1 MKRAILS
8 KTTLALAVLALGVT
22 ACGDKTAQQ
31 SAAASASS
39 DAASAPA
46 VARSADTLAK
56 IKSSGVVNLGV
67 RDSSG
72 LGFSIGGGKYVGF
85 HTEMAE
91 RIVDDLK
98 KELNAPDLK
107 INYQVITSQN
117 RIPLLQNG
125 TIDFECGSTTN
136 NATRQKD
143 VDFAVTTYVEEVRVA
158 TRADANI
165 NSVKDLAGKTI
176 ATTTGTTSVQHLRKH
191 ERAAGLQFKEVMGKD
206 HAESFLL
213 LETGKADAF
222 VMDASILAA
231 NIARSRN
238 PQNFKIV
245 GEVLSV
251 EPIACMLP
259 KGDVKFK
266 EAVDNSFKR
275 QVADGS
281 LEQLYN
287 KWFMQ
292 PIPPNNVTLNLP
304 LSASTKE
311 AWANPNNKPME
322 EYAQK

>member
-8 KTTLALAVLALGVT
+8 RTTLGLAVLALAGLT
-22 ACGDKTAQQ
+22 ACDNKGTQTAASGA
-31 SAAASASS
+31 SAAASAP
-39 DAASAPA
+39 AATRA
-46 VARSADTLAK
+46 ADTLAK

-143 VDFAVTTYVEEVRVA
+143 VDFAVTTYVEEVRIA
-158 TRADANI
+158 TRADSNI
-165 NSVKDLAGKTI
+165 KSVKDLAGKTI

-191 ERAAGLQFKEVMGKD
+191 ERAAGLDFKEVMGKD

-222 VMDASILAA
+222 VMDGSILAA

-238 PQNFKIV
+238 PQGFKIV

-259 KGDVKFK
+259 KGDAKFK
-266 EAVDNSFKR
+266 EAVDNSIKR
-275 QVADGS
+275 QISDGS
-281 LEQLYN
+281 LEKLYD

-292 PIPPNNVTLNLP
+292 PIPPNNTTLNLP
-304 LSASTKE
+304 LSESTKA

-322 EYAQK
+322 DYAQQ

>member
-1 MKRAILS
+1 MRRAIFSRTALG
-8 KTTLALAVLALGVT
+8 LAVLALAGLT
-22 ACGDKTAQQ
+22 ACDNKWTQTAASGA
-31 SAAASASS
+31 SAAASAP
-39 DAASAPA
+39 APTRA
-46 VARSADTLAK
+46 ADTLAK

-67 RDSSG
+67 RDSAG

-91 RIVDDLK
+91 RIIDDLK
-98 KELNAPDLK
+98 KDLNAPDLK

-117 RIPLLQNG
+117 RIPLMQNG

-136 NATRQKD
+136 NAARQKD
-143 VDFAVTTYVEEVRVA
+143 VDFAVTTYVEEVRIAV
-158 TRADANI
+158 RADSSI
-165 NSVKDLAGKTI
+165 NSVKDLADKTI

-191 ERAAGLQFKEVMGKD
+191 ERAAGLNFQEVMGKD
-206 HAESFLL
+206 HADSFLL

-222 VMDASILAA
+222 VMDGSILAA

-238 PQNFKIV
+238 PKGFKIV

-259 KGDVKFK
+259 KNDAKFK
-266 EAVDNSFKR
+266 EAVDNSIKR
-275 QVADGS
+275 QISDGS
-281 LEQLYN
+281 LEKLYD

-292 PIPPNNVTLNLP
+292 PIPPNNTTLNLP
-304 LSASTKE
+304 LSESTKA

-322 EYAQK
+322 EYAKK

>member
-259 KGDVKFK
+259 KGDTKLK
-266 EAVDNSFKR
+266 EAVDASIKR
-275 QVADGS
+275 QIADGS
-281 LEQLYN
+281 LAKLYD

>member
-1 MKRAILS
+1 MKRTTLS
-8 KTTLALAVLALGVT
+8 KTTLALAVLALAGVT
-22 ACGDKTAQQ
+22 ACGDKPAQTAASGA
-31 SAAASASS
+31 SAAASAPE
-39 DAASAPA
+39 ATRA
-46 VARSADTLAK
+46 ADTLEK
-56 IKSSGVVNLGV
+56 IKTSGVVNFGV
-67 RDSSG
+67 RDASG
-72 LGFSIGGGKYVGF
+72 LGFGIGGGKYVGF
-85 HTEMAE
+85 HTEMGE

-98 KELNAPDLK
+98 QVTGNPNLK

-117 RIPLLQNG
+117 RIPLLHNG

-136 NATRQKD
+136 NAARQKD
-143 VDFAVTTYVEEVRVA
+143 ADFAITTYVEEVRIAV
-158 TRADANI
+158 RADSNI

-191 ERAAGLQFKEVMGKD
+191 DRAAGLQFKEIMGKD

-222 VMDASILAA
+222 VMDGSILAA
-231 NIARSRN
+231 NIARSRT
-238 PQNFKIV
+238 PENFKIV

-259 KGDVKFK
+259 KGDVKLK
-266 EAVDNSFKR
+266 EAVDNSIKR
-275 QVADGS
+275 QIADGS
-281 LEQLYN
+281 LAKLYD

-304 LSASTKE
+304 LSASTKD
-311 AWANPNNKPME
+311 AWEHPNNKPME

>member
-1 MKRAILS
+1 M
-8 KTTLALAVLALGVT
+8 
-22 ACGDKTAQQ
+22 
-31 SAAASASS
+31 
-39 DAASAPA
+39 
-46 VARSADTLAK
+46 
-56 IKSSGVVNLGV
+56 
-67 RDSSG
+67 
-72 LGFSIGGGKYVGF
+72 GF

-91 RIVDDLK
+91 RIIDDLK
-98 KELNAPDLK
+98 KDLNAPDLK

-117 RIPLLQNG
+117 RIPLMQNG

-136 NATRQKD
+136 NAARQKD
-143 VDFAVTTYVEEVRVA
+143 VDFAVTTYEEEVRIAV
-158 TRADANI
+158 RADSNI

-191 ERAAGLQFKEVMGKD
+191 DRAAGLNFQEVMGKD

-222 VMDASILAA
+222 VMDGSILAA

-238 PQNFKIV
+238 PKGFKIV

-259 KGDVKFK
+259 KNDAKFK
-266 EAVDNSFKR
+266 EAVDNSIKR
-275 QVADGS
+275 QISDGS
-281 LEQLYN
+281 LEKLYD

-292 PIPPNNVTLNLP
+292 PIPPNNTTLNLP
-304 LSASTKE
+304 LSESTKA

-322 EYAQK
+322 EYAKK

>member
-22 ACGDKTAQQ
+22 ACGDKAAQQ
-31 SAAASASS
+31 PAAGAASGSVPATAAA
-39 DAASAPA
+39 
-46 VARSADTLAK
+46 RSVDTLER

-117 RIPLLQNG
+117 RIPLVQNG

-176 ATTTGTTSVQHLRKH
+176 ATTTGTTSVKHLRKH

-266 EAVDNSFKR
+266 EAVDNSIKR
-275 QVADGS
+275 QIADGS

-322 EYAQK
+322 EYAQ